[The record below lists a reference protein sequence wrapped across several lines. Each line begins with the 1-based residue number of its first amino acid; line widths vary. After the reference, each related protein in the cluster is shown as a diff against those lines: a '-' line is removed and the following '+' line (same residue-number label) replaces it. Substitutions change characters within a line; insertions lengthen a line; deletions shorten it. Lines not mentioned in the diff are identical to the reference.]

1 MRLKIENINKV
12 KQADIQLNG
21 LTVIVGENGTGKS
34 TVGRVLF
41 STIKAL
47 ANTLSNDERLK
58 NELIMKHVSSLY
70 KRLFS
75 KRAMLRME
83 DLETFFPRMSMRFIH
98 EMEKTASLD
107 EFINERKKIIDG
119 LEFSPSQKS
128 LMRQDLDNIKKCK
141 ESENKAVKLSSEI
154 QYLIESEFLNKICS
168 NHAHSSKIVFVGDDN
183 LSRLEYEISNDN
195 VVEHVSCS
203 RNGEFYQDATYI
215 ESPLYLH
222 MQDALRRT
230 YIYRELETERFMS
243 MGMIPLHIK
252 DVVEKMDAL
261 RYMEK
266 NLFDYSDNLKDIIH
280 GSFIYDKKTRSI
292 VFCEDGVNYSP
303 INVASGIK
311 SFGIL
316 QILLE
321 GDFISGNRILIWD
334 EPENH
339 LHPQWQ
345 VELAKVL
352 VMLADSGIPILIS
365 THSPYFLQA
374 IRFFSA
380 GRSIENYL
388 NVYMAEEVEEGT
400 SVFENVTKDLSRVF
414 AKLARPLNDIMN
426 VDLQRTKMKKNENR
440 HGCKID

>member
-1 MRLKIENINKV
+1 MKLKIENVNKV
-12 KQADIQLNG
+12 KKAEIHLNG
-21 LTVIVGENGTGKS
+21 LTIVVGENSTGKS

-47 ANTLSNDERLK
+47 ANTMSNDERHK

-70 KRLFS
+70 KRLYN
-75 KRAMLRME
+75 KRAISRIEEM
-83 DLETFFPRMSMRFIH
+83 ETFFPRMTMRFIA

-107 EFINERKKIIDG
+107 GFVNERKNFIDK
-119 LEFSPSQKS
+119 LDFSPSQKS

-141 ESENKAVKLSSEI
+141 ESENVAVRLSSEI
-154 QYLIESEFLNKICS
+154 QYLIESEFLNKICAS
-168 NHAHSSKIVFVGDDN
+168 QAEVSRVIFEDDEN
-183 LSRLEYEISNDN
+183 LSKLKYEISKDN
-195 VVEHVSCS
+195 VVQHVSCS
-203 RNGEFYQDATYI
+203 RKGEFFQDATYI

-230 YIYRELETERFMS
+230 YIYRELEAERFMS
-243 MGMIPLHIK
+243 QGMIPLHIK

-266 NLFDYSDNLKDIIH
+266 GLFDYSGNLKDIIH

-292 VFCEDGVNYSP
+292 VFCEDGVNFLP

-316 QILLE
+316 QILLD
-321 GDFISGNRILIWD
+321 GGFISGNRILIWD

-345 VELAKVL
+345 IEFAKIL
-352 VMLADSGIPILIS
+352 VMLADSGIPMLIS

-374 IRFFSA
+374 VRFFSA
-380 GRSIENYL
+380 GLSIENYL
-388 NVYMAEEVEEGT
+388 NVYMAEEVEGG
-400 SVFENVTKDLSRVF
+400 SVFEDVTNDLSRVF
-414 AKLARPLNDIMN
+414 AKLAKPLNDIMN
-426 VDLQRTKMKKNENR
+426 VDMRRAKMKMNDSCR
-440 HGCKID
+440 